1 MNEQAIID
9 SFELFQKEGYNGT
22 LDDFKTLMSTN
33 DEALN
38 DVFGLFA
45 NEGYADTKEDY
56 TTLIGVKKK
65 DESIVPSEEVVT
77 ELPTTQEVEVSTESD
92 ASFTEPQRI
101 FNEYVDEIDANF
113 TGQEEEFA
121 VPEMRYKLEDY
132 GFKFDET
139 GMFGDK
145 MKVTAPNGKKIT
157 IDLDETVEGGFFTK
171 SDKETAETLKDFLK
185 KNQDVEQQFNKEEE
199 EYIKEKA
206 RIKDEKDV
214 EEGVAELNL
223 RAEEYN
229 DDVKTYV
236 AKSAELK
243 EMEEVYGNLTSEQ
256 MLGEYNEGYTKY
268 LDLKENLEGEAKRL
282 SRENDGLELQGMR
295 LDRNVGK
302 WSEMKREQG
311 TWYGTLGKSFYEGV
325 GGVLAGQ
332 RNLATDIK
340 SWFIS
345 FGKER
350 GMEGAYSNVF
360 VNEAKKRSVEIPEG
374 LDINNE
380 KQFDSF
386 LETVDEDIVSSI
398 DRKILDAIRKK
409 EKYGTVDFVATPEE
423 NEIEIVYKGLPEGA
437 KFSGQVARLPLESG
451 TLKATREG
459 LSKMIGGEL
468 SSHQYDELAQSQ
480 FWMGSL
486 KGVTESLPALV
497 GGKVNRVANLMAQV
511 TDHIYEEMA
520 NDPDFVD
527 VPEWEKAAV
536 AAPIGI
542 VVAALEDFGF
552 RNVMKQKGV
561 VSGILMKAMGKV
573 PKGASVK
580 TLTKVIREEVKSSGG
595 RFALSAG
602 IAASAEA
609 ETGLLQEI
617 TDIGGKAIYNAIK
630 EKDMFRT
637 PDSVG
642 EYVAQ
647 VLKAAAQEA
656 VGGFVLGVPNSIKAA
671 YSKADFTQVSDLEF
685 ETFTQLTSDNKSYQE
700 YKTALATKLKQQ
712 LNAKEITQQE
722 ADDTMD
728 AFERVVG
735 VQQGI
740 PTDMSVENQKK
751 ALGLSLRLQ
760 ELKSRAEGTNDAFN
774 KNTNKEIAEIQEQID
789 NLVGAEVAT
798 QEELGI
804 EEMVDETIAPE
815 VTEEAEA
822 TEEVEAE
829 VTEEV
834 TPELQT
840 IEEEISEMDGT
851 VEDNLNEVS
860 SVKSET
866 KEAIDGVK
874 KKIADVRKDGSLS
887 REEKSE
893 AIEDLK
899 AEIQDLKDDASSQT
913 ETLKEERAEVKR
925 EQNKLKR
932 KAKKLREAQPVVAE
946 VTEEVSSKTQEEVTT
961 EEKQDIDSFFGE
973 DVAESTEKV
982 TPKISINRK
991 ISDTEKSTKG
1001 FTRTQRVVINTAK
1014 SVAKAIA
1021 RVLPET
1027 NIIIHETEQEYAKY
1041 ANPNSRAE
1049 FNPTENTIHINL
1061 SKAKRTTAAHEAFHA
1076 LLLNAVKN
1084 NDAKA
1089 KELSDK
1095 FMVAI
1100 RKVASGKLLAE
1111 LDAHAAKYKDTS
1123 LQTEEQVAELI
1134 GILSANYGQMSKPSK
1149 NKVISFLRALGKTL
1163 GIPRMEELTKS
1174 EEDVIDLLNT
1184 LSSRLAAG
1192 IELQAEDVSLL
1203 ESEEQGDSGEVGTI
1217 SIPKRND
1224 IIETIDSPKVKN
1236 DPRSWIKKLVSDFD
1250 VFTFEGKK
1258 FITNMYD
1265 YTNAGVTDLG
1275 NGYSINLLGGR
1286 NYVAYIMEKT
1296 GKKLGDI
1303 SNLAAFN
1310 TKAQAESFIRNSIE
1324 GSADIF
1330 APHSGT
1336 LDGSWQFQQHIFEE
1350 LVNLVLDE
1358 KILTNKE
1365 LIDSF
1370 NEALSSNKGKEALAT
1385 FNKKND
1391 SRFKTL
1397 NSFKS
1402 NPKELV
1408 KLLDIEN
1415 NFSPDLRKALN
1426 QKIASNKKF
1435 QKAIGVKNLKEFH
1448 QRIMDPLNDGVVGGE
1463 IMTFI
1468 EFDPSTFS
1476 VEKTN
1481 PNDVDHHPSFGWTVK
1496 AKIKKILQPNI
1507 FYKSY
1512 DLTKEYTKYNKE
1524 GAEVSRKTD
1533 VGKEKF
1539 VQSNVA
1545 SSAGAIPKTATLS
1558 TDELSKVRQQLIA
1571 QKLPD
1576 TPTQT
1581 RDKNG
1586 LITSGKVHLY
1596 HSTNGVENLN
1606 DILENGINFEKQK
1619 AVDGLFFSKLG
1630 SPYRQDDSFI
1640 VIETDIENIPFN
1652 QRQDGQEVA
1661 LGQLSD
1667 YKIVHSS
1674 RISPR
1679 ELKALSSLEMILNRE
1694 TNGGIDG
1701 YNKAL
1706 ENYKRKNKNSEL
1718 VKYLEGVST
1727 EDVIPAGIKFDK
1739 LTTEEKS
1746 KARKQLIGENALMQ
1760 QGVRVNYTL
1769 AKEMTRQGKSPLV
1782 IKRATGWELGGDK
1795 MWKYETEDTKLVDSF
1810 WKKTPFTFDKTL
1822 DNAIKG
1828 ASYSLKDIVKTDIVK
1843 QYPKIGEAKLYVTNT
1858 FKVGFNE
1865 LMTKGSLGFYD
1876 ADNNQIVINSD
1887 IFKGDKTKAIQ
1898 KFESV
1903 LNHELQHA
1911 IQFIE
1916 GFTVGSN
1923 RDISMQQA
1931 LNLIDALT
1939 IEYKQQDGTE
1949 EMFND
1954 ISELTSLVKA
1964 LEKLDNKDSQAYL
1977 RIGGEVEARNVQK
1990 RMEMT
1995 DKQKRESLLESTEDV
2010 RPEDI
2015 IYVFDDYQR
2024 TRFTPKK
2031 AKTRQ
2036 QLDTYPM
2043 ETEGQWYGEGDFKAR
2058 GGVLTM
2064 MSPQDFLSKAKKLEM
2079 DEETRENVDDLK
2091 KHIQDGKK
2099 LDPLTLY
2106 SLDATDV
2113 RNSDGRHRAIASQ
2126 ELGIQEV
2133 PVVDYTQVKTRNQL
2147 ETVEYINEARDNN
2160 FTDATIKDF
2169 LVRRK
2174 GMSATEVDELLA
2186 IKVDKL
2192 TTLPKSFGN
2201 VKGGAKV
2208 GLRLFERVK
2217 QFQKKETARNKKRKN
2232 PISQAQIMDKTI
2244 EFLEAQPEYKKESEA
2259 YVEKGVTKYRRGLSV
2274 QQAQMQSDLQKSTG
2288 QRPTQ
2293 NMGQKLRAARLLVR
2307 QSLRA
2312 KKNLQSLKRELRN
2325 FMRKA
2330 LPKDLYTKSETMKLI
2345 NKITIAD
2352 ENNIENLMDEIIEFA
2367 ASKNVAAL
2375 KNQINSF
2382 LNGKYTDLQGNRV
2395 KGYKIDVATKEA
2407 IDRIKK
2413 FILPETATS
2422 EEILTANEKLLTQ
2435 YNKLD
2440 ADPEQTSEIVEQMT
2454 ELMIAMNINNSYL
2467 MEDTN
2472 IDKVAALDAVSQFIS
2487 DLVTEGK
2494 TRLKEEMAAQ
2504 SEEYKR
2510 QFAELYEDVTG
2521 DKVDLKDSSWIEK
2534 LKSKQRV
2541 RGLETKRNNV
2551 EGRVKNLQR
2560 KMANAVTSILIN
2572 TAESL
2577 DGLMDMISKMPG
2589 EMFGGKSQ
2597 ELVTERIDA
2606 SSRVFKARRM
2616 LIETMLRET
2625 MQKYYGKNWK
2635 KKARE
2640 FRKTKVTGI
2649 YINKN
2654 EVQEAQDEYNKNRT
2668 TENKQKLEKA
2678 IRENEL
2684 ILSQNQMYYYY
2695 NQYKD
2700 SANHPA
2706 FQNMYGVNYA
2716 RVMEDMT
2723 NALEPEVKE
2732 FADWQVEVLFPALY
2746 NHYNATYRNIY
2757 RTNMPQHEN
2766 YAGKIYREGVITE
2779 PMDLISGVGAPF
2791 NNTVGAASTKV
2802 REETNAKIAETD
2814 GSDALFTY
2822 LYDMEY
2828 FAAYAE
2834 AVRDINKLFTNEYIK
2849 KAIEDVHGKYTMSL
2863 ITTAIQ
2869 KLANKGTRTGLTAKW
2884 INGMNNVF
2892 ITSRLGLNP
2901 VVMIKQLT
2909 SFVTYANDI
2918 GFANWAKYAFTN
2930 MSELKK
2936 LYKEVRDNS
2945 VYMQDRKFDGIM
2957 RAIESYADSTELK
2970 SFLPSQTKDFMNNFL
2985 LFTTKF
2991 GDRAAIY
2998 LGGLP
3003 NYSYYKAEFKKKNPN
3018 ASEQEAIDY
3027 AVIKFERDTKR
3038 TQQSGDLQDKD
3049 LFQTSDP
3056 ITRGLNMFLTTPKQ
3070 YLRKEIQSSR
3080 SLWRK
3085 LKAWDKSAGKG
3096 TVTENIRTMFTYH
3109 VMMPVFFQWVAM
3121 GLPGA
3126 LRDWRDDDEEDLL
3139 RAAIVGNLN
3148 AFFILGEMVNMA
3160 GDFFTGKP
3168 WAGNVKS
3175 AGVLNQASILTQS
3188 AVRASK
3194 IKDPEKAAVA
3204 WRKFQLELVSLTG
3217 LPASNVGKMSANIQ
3231 KLVEGGLDP
3240 GEAILRILNF
3250 SEYQIEGKKK
3260 KKPSKKQIKLTKK
3273 EMKKYFPEL
3282 YDEMEELRD
3291 LEYEEE
3297 MKELKAQQRE
3307 ERERM
3312 LEEMYND
3319 Y

>member
-1 MNEQAIID
+1 MNEEILKNIWNALSSD
-9 SFELFQKEGYNGT
+9 KKTKSDFETWKSNFSGNTEIQDNVHVYLTQKGYTKNDLET
-22 LDDFKTLMSTN
+22 WKTN
-33 DEALN
+33 
-38 DVFGLFA
+38 
-45 NEGYADTKEDY
+45 
-56 TTLIGVKKK
+56 IGIKKK
-65 DESIVPSEEVVT
+65 DESIFPSEEVVT

-101 FNEYVDEIDANF
+101 FNEYVDEIDADF

-145 MKVTAPNGKKIT
+145 MKVTAPNKKTIV

-171 SDKETAETLKDFLK
+171 SDKETAETLKEFLK
-185 KNQDVEQQFNKEEE
+185 KNQDVEQQFSRREEK
-199 EYIKEKA
+199 YIKEKA

-214 EEGVAELNL
+214 EEQVSSLNL
-223 RAEEYN
+223 RAEQYN

-243 EMEEVYGNLTSEQ
+243 EMKEAYGYLTSEQ
-256 MLGEYNEGYTKY
+256 MRGEYKEEYRKY
-268 LDLKENLEGEAKRL
+268 LDLEQNLKEEAKRL

-311 TWYGTLGKSFYEGV
+311 TWYGTLGKSFYQGV

-360 VNEAKKRSVEIPEG
+360 VNEAKKRGVEIPEG

-380 KQFDSF
+380 EEFRSF

-409 EKYGTVDFVATPEE
+409 EKYGTVDFVATPEK

-459 LSKMIGGEL
+459 LVKMIGGEL

-497 GGKVNRVANLMAQV
+497 GGKVNRVLNLTAQV
-511 TDHIYEEMA
+511 TDHLYKEMA
-520 NDPDFVD
+520 NDPDFIE
-527 VPEWEKAAV
+527 VPEWEKATV
-536 AAPIGI
+536 AIPIGI
-542 VVAALEDFGF
+542 AVAALEDFGF

-561 VSGILMKAMGKV
+561 VAGILMKAMGKV

-602 IAASAEA
+602 IATAAEA

-617 TDIGGKAIYNAIK
+617 TDIGGKALYNLAK
-630 EKDMFRT
+630 KKDMFRT

-642 EYVAQ
+642 EYVTQ
-647 VLKAAAQEA
+647 VLRAAAQEA

-774 KNTNKEIAEIQEQID
+774 KNNNKEIAKIQEQID

-815 VTEEAEA
+815 VTEEVEA
-822 TEEVEAE
+822 TEGVEAE

-840 IEEEISEMDGT
+840 IEEQISEMDGT

-893 AIEDLK
+893 AIEELK

-946 VTEEVSSKTQEEVTT
+946 VVEEVSSKTQEEVTP
-961 EEKQDIDSFFGE
+961 EEKQDIDAFFGE

-1021 RVLPET
+1021 RVLPDT

-1084 NDAKA
+1084 NDAAA
-1089 KELSDK
+1089 KRLADK

-1111 LDAHAAKYKDTS
+1111 LDAHAAKYKDTD

-1149 NKVISFLRALGKTL
+1149 NKVIAFLRALGKKL
-1163 GIPRMEELTKS
+1163 GIPRIEELTKS

-1192 IELQAEDVSLL
+1192 IELQSEDVSLL
-1203 ESEEQGDSGEVGTI
+1203 EELDNGTNPIGTPTEIVLPKTRESRLEFKDSYENSLVT
-1217 SIPKRND
+1217 PEKQFD
-1224 IIETIDSPKVKN
+1224 ITSLIKDIVAKKQKVWFWVADQLGINETIDGGPSFAHQVEGDIWASSVSVKTIEKNSKEADYLFIISGSPEVSKLFNKKVY
-1236 DPRSWIKKLVSDFD
+1236 D
-1250 VFTFEGKK
+1250 VMT
-1258 FITNMYD
+1258 
-1265 YTNAGVTDLG
+1265 
-1275 NGYSINLLGGR
+1275 S
-1286 NYVAYIMEKT
+1286 
-1296 GKKLGDI
+1296 KLGDF
-1303 SNLAAFN
+1303 NTFKKKALAA
-1310 TKAQAESFIRNSIE
+1310 KPVKVIRDTLNEYNS
-1324 GSADIF
+1324 
-1330 APHSGT
+1330 
-1336 LDGSWQFQQHIFEE
+1336 WEE
-1350 LVNLVLDE
+1350 LRETTDR
-1358 KILTNKE
+1358 KPF
-1365 LIDSF
+1365 LI
-1370 NEALSSNKGKEALAT
+1370 
-1385 FNKKND
+1385 
-1391 SRFKTL
+1391 
-1397 NSFKS
+1397 
-1402 NPKELV
+1402 
-1408 KLLDIEN
+1408 
-1415 NFSPDLRKALN
+1415 ALN
-1426 QKIASNKKF
+1426 KS
-1435 QKAIGVKNLKEFH
+1435 KN
-1448 QRIMDPLNDGVVGGE
+1448 
-1463 IMTFI
+1463 T
-1468 EFDPSTFS
+1468 
-1476 VEKTN
+1476 
-1481 PNDVDHHPSFGWTVK
+1481 PNAAF
-1496 AKIKKILQPNI
+1496 
-1507 FYKSY
+1507 
-1512 DLTKEYTKYNKE
+1512 TKYVN
-1524 GAEVSRKTD
+1524 S
-1533 VGKEKF
+1533 
-1539 VQSNVA
+1539 
-1545 SSAGAIPKTATLS
+1545 
-1558 TDELSKVRQQLIA
+1558 
-1571 QKLPD
+1571 
-1576 TPTQT
+1576 
-1581 RDKNG
+1581 
-1586 LITSGKVHLY
+1586 
-1596 HSTNGVENLN
+1596 
-1606 DILENGINFEKQK
+1606 
-1619 AVDGLFFSKLG
+1619 
-1630 SPYRQDDSFI
+1630 
-1640 VIETDIENIPFN
+1640 
-1652 QRQDGQEVA
+1652 
-1661 LGQLSD
+1661 
-1667 YKIVHSS
+1667 
-1674 RISPR
+1674 
-1679 ELKALSSLEMILNRE
+1679 
-1694 TNGGIDG
+1694 IDG
-1701 YNKAL
+1701 YTDIDAL
-1706 ENYKRKNKNSEL
+1706 RDGFYRENDFKQNDIMLVLKPTGAREGSNHSTYSNTVEGEVVGVPDRKIDALQLMPKEMREKYEGKRSMASQAIAPYGSGKK
-1718 VKYLEGVST
+1718 
-1727 EDVIPAGIKFDK
+1727 VISPEAGAEFDK

-1746 KARKQLIGENALMQ
+1746 KARQQLIGENALMQ

-1782 IKRATGWELGGDK
+1782 IKRATGWELGRDN

-1828 ASYSLKDIVKTDIVK
+1828 STYTLKDIVKTDIVK

-1858 FKVGFNE
+1858 FKDGFNE
-1865 LMTKGSLGFYD
+1865 LMTKNTLGFYD
-1876 ADNNQIVINSD
+1876 FENNQVIINSD

-1911 IQFIE
+1911 IQIIE
-1916 GFTVGSN
+1916 GFSVGSN
-1923 RDISMQQA
+1923 KDISMQQA

-1939 IEYKQQDGTE
+1939 VEFKQNGKE
-1949 EMFND
+1949 EILND
-1954 ISELTSLVKA
+1954 ISELRVLVKA
-1964 LEKLDNKDSQAYL
+1964 LEDLDNGDTQAYL

-1990 RMEMT
+1990 RMKMT

-2010 RPEDI
+2010 KPEDI
-2015 IYVFDDYQR
+2015 IYVFEDYER

-2031 AKTRQ
+2031 A
-2036 QLDTYPM
+2036 
-2043 ETEGQWYGEGDFKAR
+2043 
-2058 GGVLTM
+2058 
-2064 MSPQDFLSKAKKLEM
+2064 
-2079 DEETRENVDDLK
+2079 
-2091 KHIQDGKK
+2091 
-2099 LDPLTLY
+2099 
-2106 SLDATDV
+2106 
-2113 RNSDGRHRAIASQ
+2113 
-2126 ELGIQEV
+2126 
-2133 PVVDYTQVKTRNQL
+2133 KTRNQL

-2160 FTDATIKDF
+2160 FTDAAIKDF
-2169 LVRRK
+2169 LVRKK

-2217 QFQKKETARNKKRKN
+2217 QFQKKETARNKRRKN

-2244 EFLEAQPEYKKESEA
+2244 EFLEAQPEYKKEAEA
-2259 YVEKGVTKYRRGLSV
+2259 YVEKGVTKYRKGLSV
-2274 QQAQMQSDLQKSTG
+2274 KQAQMQSDLQKSTG

-2307 QSLRA
+2307 QSLSA
-2312 KKNLQSLKRELRN
+2312 KKKLQALKRELRN
-2325 FMRKA
+2325 FMRKT
-2330 LPKDLYTKSETMKLI
+2330 LPKDVYTKSEAMKFI
-2345 NKITIAD
+2345 NDIAIAD
-2352 ENNIENLMDEIIEFA
+2352 EDNIQELMDSIVKFA

-2375 KNQINSF
+2375 KKQINSF

-2413 FILPETATS
+2413 FILQETATS
-2422 EEILTANEKLLTQ
+2422 EEILEANEKLLTQ

-2467 MEDTN
+2467 MDDTN

-2494 TRLKEEMAAQ
+2494 TRLKAEMAAQ

-2510 QFAELYEDVTG
+2510 QFAELYEDITG
-2521 DKVDLKDSSWIEK
+2521 DKVDFKDSSWIEK
-2534 LKSKQRV
+2534 LKSKQRIE
-2541 RGLETKRNNV
+2541 GLNADRDKVQNNIS
-2551 EGRVKNLQR
+2551 QFR
-2560 KMANAVTSILIN
+2560 KKVANSITSIFIN

-2616 LIETMLRET
+2616 LVETMLREA
-2625 MQKYYGKNWK
+2625 MEKYYGPKWK

-2640 FRKTKVTGI
+2640 FRKPKVTGV
-2649 YINKN
+2649 YINQN
-2654 EVQEAQDEYNKNRT
+2654 EVQEAEDRYNKDKT
-2668 TENKQKLEKA
+2668 LENKQKLEKA
-2678 IRENEL
+2678 VRDNEL
-2684 ILSQNQMYYYY
+2684 VLSQNQMYYYY

-2700 SANHPA
+2700 PANHGA

-2716 RVMEDMT
+2716 RVMKDMT
-2723 NALEPEVKE
+2723 NAIDKEVKE
-2732 FADWQVEVLFPALY
+2732 FADWQVQVLFPSLY
-2746 NHYNATYRNIY
+2746 NHYNATYRKIY

-2766 YAGKIYREGVITE
+2766 YAGRIFREGVIPE
-2779 PMDLISGVGAPF
+2779 PMDLISGVGVPF
-2791 NNTVGAASTKV
+2791 NNNVGTASTKV
-2802 REETNAKIAETD
+2802 REETNAKIQKTD

-2834 AVRDINKLFTNEYIK
+2834 SVRDINKLFTNPYIS
-2849 KAIEDVHGKYTMSL
+2849 KAIENIHGKFALTL
-2863 ITTAIQ
+2863 IKNSIQ
-2869 KLANKGTRTGLTAKW
+2869 KIANKGTRSGVFAKW

-2901 VVMIKQLT
+2901 LVTIKQLT
-2909 SFVTYANDI
+2909 SFVAYANDI
-2918 GFANWAKYAFTN
+2918 GIANWIKYSAKNIT
-2930 MSELKK
+2930 ELKK
-2936 LYKEVRDNS
+2936 IYKEVRDNS
-2945 VYMQDRKFDGIM
+2945 VYMQDRKFNSIM
-2957 RAIESYADSTELK
+2957 QVIETYSDTTELK
-2970 SFLPSQTKDFMNNFL
+2970 SFVPSQTKEFINNFL

-3018 ASEQEAIDY
+3018 ATEQEAIDH
-3027 AVIKFERDTKR
+3027 AIIKFERDTKR

-3049 LFQTSDP
+3049 IYQTANP
-3056 ITRGLNMFLTTPKQ
+3056 VMRALNMFLTSPKQ
-3070 YLRKEIQSSR
+3070 YLRKEIQASR

-3085 LKAWDKSAGKG
+3085 LKAWDKSQGKG
-3096 TVTENIRTMFTYH
+3096 TITENIRTLVTFH
-3109 VMMPVFFQWVAM
+3109 VVLPVFFQWLTI
-3121 GLPGA
+3121 GLPGVG
-3126 LRDWRDDDEEDLL
+3126 RDFDDDEDKDDLL
-3139 RAAIVGNLN
+3139 RAAIIGNIN
-3148 AFFILGEMVNMA
+3148 AIFLIGDIGNYLG
-3160 GDFFTGKP
+3160 DLFTGKEY
-3168 WAGNVKS
+3168 AGQMKS
-3175 AGVLNQASILTQS
+3175 VGIINQASRLTIL
-3188 AVRASK
+3188 AKRASK
-3194 IKDPEKAAVA
+3194 IKDPEKAAEA
-3204 WRKFQLELVSLTG
+3204 WQKFQLEVVSLSG
-3217 LPASNVGKMSANIQ
+3217 LPASNVAKIVKNVQ
-3231 KLVEGGLDP
+3231 KLIEGGMDP
-3240 GEAILRILNF
+3240 GEAMLRLLNF
-3250 SEYQIEGKKK
+3250 SEYQIEGPTKKKKK
-3260 KKPSKKQIKLTKK
+3260 KKPSRKQMKLTKK

-3282 YDEMEELRD
+3282 YDEMEQLRD

-3297 MKELKAQQRE
+3297 MKELKAQKRE

-3312 LEEMYND
+3312 LEEMYNN

>member
-1 MNEQAIID
+1 MDKFTELYNYLKEQGLTDLSAEEFKVEYASGTDKNSELYSYLKDESLTDLD
-9 SFELFQKEGYNGT
+9 SEEFNVEYFSDL
-22 LDDFKTLMSTN
+22 
-33 DEALN
+33 
-38 DVFGLFA
+38 
-45 NEGYADTKEDY
+45 
-56 TTLIGVKKK
+56 VKKK
-65 DESIVPSEEVVT
+65 DQSIVPSEEVVT

-92 ASFTEPQRI
+92 ASFTEPQKI
-101 FNEYVDEIDANF
+101 FNQYVDEIDADF

-121 VPEMRYKLEDY
+121 VPEMKYKLGDY
-132 GFKFDET
+132 GFKFEET

-157 IDLDETVEGGFFTK
+157 IDLDETLEGGFFTK

-185 KNQDVEQQFNKEEE
+185 KNQDLEQQFNREEE
-199 EYIKEKA
+199 DYIKEKA

-243 EMEEVYGNLTSEQ
+243 EMKEVYGNLTSEQ

-268 LDLKENLEGEAKRL
+268 LDLKENLEAEAKRL

-311 TWYGTLGKSFYEGV
+311 TWSGTFAKSFIQEGI
-325 GGVLAGQ
+325 GGILSSQ
-332 RNLATDIK
+332 RNLATNIK
-340 SWFIS
+340 SYFIS
-345 FGKER
+345 LGKER

-360 VNEAKKRSVEIPEG
+360 VNEAKKRGVEIPES
-374 LDINNE
+374 LEINNE
-380 KQFDSF
+380 EQFSSF

-409 EKYGTVDFVATPEE
+409 ELYGTVDFVATPEE

-437 KFSGQVARLPLESG
+437 KFSGEVARLPLESG
-451 TLKATREG
+451 KLKATREG

-468 SSHQYDELAQSQ
+468 SSHQYDELAESE
-480 FWMGSL
+480 FWIGSL
-486 KGVTESLPALV
+486 KGVTASLPALV
-497 GGKVNRVANLMAQV
+497 GGKLNRVLNLTAQV
-511 TDHIYEEMA
+511 TDHLYKEMA
-520 NDPDFVD
+520 NDPDFIE
-527 VPEWEKAAV
+527 VPEWEKATV
-536 AAPIGI
+536 AIPIGI
-542 VVAALEDFGF
+542 AVGALEDFGF

-561 VSGILMKAMGKV
+561 VAGILMKAMGKV

-602 IAASAEA
+602 IATAAEA

-617 TDIGGKAIYNAIK
+617 TDIGGKALYNLAK

-642 EYVAQ
+642 EYVTQ
-647 VLKAAAQEA
+647 VLRAAAQEA
-656 VGGFVLGVPNSIKAA
+656 VGGFVLGVPNSIATA

-774 KNTNKEIAEIQEQID
+774 KNTNKEIAKIQEQID

-815 VTEEAEA
+815 VTEESEV

-829 VTEEV
+829 ATEEV

-840 IEEEISEMDGT
+840 IEEQISEMDGT

-860 SVKSET
+860 SVKAET

-893 AIEDLK
+893 AIEELK

-946 VTEEVSSKTQEEVTT
+946 VTEEVSSKTQDEVTS
-961 EEKQDIDSFFGE
+961 EEKQDIDAFFGE
-973 DVAESTEKV
+973 DVAESTEQV

-1049 FNPTENTIHINL
+1049 FNPSENTIHINL

-1084 NDAKA
+1084 NDAAA
-1089 KELSDK
+1089 KRLADK

-1149 NKVISFLRALGKTL
+1149 NKVIAFLRALGKSL

-1174 EEDVIDLLNT
+1174 EEDVVDLLNT

-1203 ESEEQGDSGEVGTI
+1203 EELDNGTNPIGTPTEIVLPKTRESRLEFKDSYENSLVT
-1217 SIPKRND
+1217 PEKQFD
-1224 IIETIDSPKVKN
+1224 ITSLIKDIVAKKQKVWFWVADQLGINETIDGGPSFAHQVEGDIWASSVSTKTIEKNSKEADYLFIISGSPEVSKLFNKKVY
-1236 DPRSWIKKLVSDFD
+1236 D
-1250 VFTFEGKK
+1250 VMT
-1258 FITNMYD
+1258 
-1265 YTNAGVTDLG
+1265 
-1275 NGYSINLLGGR
+1275 S
-1286 NYVAYIMEKT
+1286 
-1296 GKKLGDI
+1296 KLGD
-1303 SNLAAFN
+1303 FN
-1310 TKAQAESFIRNSIE
+1310 TFKKKALEAKPIKVIKDTLNEYNS
-1324 GSADIF
+1324 
-1330 APHSGT
+1330 
-1336 LDGSWQFQQHIFEE
+1336 WEE
-1350 LVNLVLDE
+1350 LKDTTDR
-1358 KILTNKE
+1358 KPF
-1365 LIDSF
+1365 LI
-1370 NEALSSNKGKEALAT
+1370 
-1385 FNKKND
+1385 
-1391 SRFKTL
+1391 
-1397 NSFKS
+1397 
-1402 NPKELV
+1402 
-1408 KLLDIEN
+1408 
-1415 NFSPDLRKALN
+1415 ALN
-1426 QKIASNKKF
+1426 KS
-1435 QKAIGVKNLKEFH
+1435 KN
-1448 QRIMDPLNDGVVGGE
+1448 
-1463 IMTFI
+1463 T
-1468 EFDPSTFS
+1468 
-1476 VEKTN
+1476 
-1481 PNDVDHHPSFGWTVK
+1481 PNTAFT
-1496 AKIKKILQPNI
+1496 
-1507 FYKSY
+1507 
-1512 DLTKEYTKYNKE
+1512 
-1524 GAEVSRKTD
+1524 
-1533 VGKEKF
+1533 KF
-1539 VQSNVA
+1539 VNS
-1545 SSAGAIPKTATLS
+1545 
-1558 TDELSKVRQQLIA
+1558 
-1571 QKLPD
+1571 
-1576 TPTQT
+1576 
-1581 RDKNG
+1581 
-1586 LITSGKVHLY
+1586 
-1596 HSTNGVENLN
+1596 
-1606 DILENGINFEKQK
+1606 
-1619 AVDGLFFSKLG
+1619 
-1630 SPYRQDDSFI
+1630 
-1640 VIETDIENIPFN
+1640 
-1652 QRQDGQEVA
+1652 
-1661 LGQLSD
+1661 
-1667 YKIVHSS
+1667 
-1674 RISPR
+1674 
-1679 ELKALSSLEMILNRE
+1679 
-1694 TNGGIDG
+1694 IDG
-1701 YNKAL
+1701 YTDIDAL
-1706 ENYKRKNKNSEL
+1706 RDGFYRENDFKQNDIMLVLKPTGARQGSNHSTYNNTVEGEVIGVPDRKIDALQLMPKEMREKYEGKRAMASQAIAPYGSGKK
-1718 VKYLEGVST
+1718 
-1727 EDVIPAGIKFDK
+1727 VISPEAGAEFDK

-1746 KARKQLIGENALMQ
+1746 KARQQLIGENALMQ

-1782 IKRATGWELGGDK
+1782 IKRATGWELGKDN

-1858 FKVGFNE
+1858 FKDGFNE

-1876 ADNNQIVINSD
+1876 AENNQIVINSD

-1923 RDISMQQA
+1923 KDISMQQA

-1939 IEYKQQDGTE
+1939 IEYKQNGKE
-1949 EMFND
+1949 EIFND
-1954 ISELTSLVKA
+1954 ISELRSLVKA
-1964 LEKLDNKDSQAYL
+1964 LEELDNGDTQAYL
-1977 RIGGEVEARNVQK
+1977 RIGGEVESRNVQK

-2064 MSPQDFLSKAKKLEM
+2064 MSPQDFLSKAKNLEI

-2160 FTDATIKDF
+2160 FTDAAIKDF

-2186 IKVDKL
+2186 MKVDKL

-2244 EFLEAQPEYKKESEA
+2244 EFLEAQPEYKKEAEA
-2259 YVEKGVTKYRRGLSV
+2259 YVEKGVTKYKKGLSV
-2274 QQAQMQSDLQKSTG
+2274 QQAKMQSELQKSTG

-2312 KKNLQSLKRELRN
+2312 KKNLQALKRELRN

-2382 LNGKYTDLQGNRV
+2382 LKGKYTDLQGNRV

-2422 EEILTANEKLLTQ
+2422 EEILSANEKLLTQ

-2494 TRLKEEMAAQ
+2494 TRLKAEMAAQ

-2541 RGLETKRNNV
+2541 RGLETKRNKV
-2551 EGRVKNLQR
+2551 EGRLKNLQR
-2560 KMANAVTSILIN
+2560 KMANAITSNLIN
-2572 TAESL
+2572 TAEAL

-2635 KKARE
+2635 KKSRE

-2746 NHYNATYRNIY
+2746 NHYNATYRKIY

-2970 SFLPSQTKDFMNNFL
+2970 SFLPNETKDFMNNFL

-3018 ASEQEAIDY
+3018 ATEQEAIDH

-3056 ITRGLNMFLTTPKQ
+3056 ISRALNMFLTTPKQ
-3070 YLRKEIQSSR
+3070 YLRKEIQASR

-3096 TVTENIRTMFTYH
+3096 TVTQNIRTMFTYH
-3109 VMMPVFFQWVAM
+3109 IMMPVFFQWIAM

-3126 LRDWRDDDEEDLL
+3126 LRDWRDDEEEDLL
-3139 RAAIVGNLN
+3139 RAAIIGNLN

-3160 GDFFTGKP
+3160 GDFFTAKP
-3168 WAGNVKS
+3168 WAGGIKT
-3175 AGVLNQASILTQS
+3175 AGILNQSRLITES

-3194 IKDPEKAAVA
+3194 IKDPEKAAAA
-3204 WRKFQLELVSLTG
+3204 WRKFQLELVSMTG
-3217 LPASNVGKMSANIQ
+3217 LPASNVNKMSGNIQ

-3250 SEYQIEGKKK
+3250 SEYQIKGMKK
-3260 KKPSKKQIKLTKK
+3260 KKPSKKEMKLTKK

-3282 YDEMEELRD
+3282 YDEMEDLRD

>member
-1 MNEQAIID
+1 MDRLKALYESYINGGILSSETTFEQFSAATPEQKDILYEQGLDNNVISTQTD
-9 SFELFQKEGYNGT
+9 INLFKSAWD
-22 LDDFKTLMSTN
+22 L
-33 DEALN
+33 
-38 DVFGLFA
+38 
-45 NEGYADTKEDY
+45 
-56 TTLIGVKKK
+56 KKK
-65 DESIVPSEEVVT
+65 DESIFPSEEVDT

-101 FNEYVDEIDANF
+101 FNEYVDEIDADF

-121 VPEMRYKLEDY
+121 VPEMRYKLGDY
-132 GFKFDET
+132 GFKFEET

-145 MKVTAPNGKKIT
+145 MKVTAPNKKTIV
-157 IDLDETVEGGFFTK
+157 IDLDETVEGGLFTK

-185 KNQDVEQQFNKEEE
+185 KNQDVEQRFNIQEE

-214 EEGVAELNL
+214 EEQVSSLNL

-229 DDVKTYV
+229 NDVKDYV

-256 MLGEYNEGYTKY
+256 MLGEYNEGYKKY
-268 LDLKENLEGEAKRL
+268 LDLEQNLKEEAKRL

-311 TWYGTLGKSFYEGV
+311 TWYGTFGKSFYEGIGRRAASAANV
-325 GGVLAGQ
+325 AIEGIIGLAPIESRMGP
-332 RNLATDIK
+332 TYK
-340 SWFIS
+340 
-345 FGKER
+345 
-350 GMEGAYSNVF
+350 NVF
-360 VNEAKKRSVEIPEG
+360 VTEAKKRNIEIPEG
-374 LDINNE
+374 FDVNDAEQFKSFYEGIDEE
-380 KQFDSF
+380 KRK
-386 LETVDEDIVSSI
+386 SI
-398 DRKILDAIRKK
+398 DRKIADAEKKQRKY
-409 EKYGTVDFVATPEE
+409 ETVDFVRVPDSDD
-423 NEIEIVYKGLPEGA
+423 IDIVYKGVPEGG
-437 KFSGQVARLPLESG
+437 KFSGTVASLPLESG
-451 TLKATREG
+451 MLAATRNG
-459 LSKMIGGEL
+459 LSTLIGSEL
-468 SSHQYDELAQSQ
+468 SSHQYDELAQSE

-486 KGVTESLPALV
+486 KGVTESLPALM
-497 GGKVNRVANLMAQV
+497 GNKVQRVAQLMAQV

-542 VVAALEDFGF
+542 VVAALEDLGF
-552 RNVMKQKGV
+552 RNVMRQKGV
-561 VSGILMKAMGKV
+561 VAGILMKAMGKV

-580 TLTKVIREEVKSSGG
+580 TLTNVIREEVKSSAG

-602 IAASAEA
+602 VAAAAEA

-642 EYVAQ
+642 EYVTQ
-647 VLKAAAQEA
+647 VLRAAAQEA

-760 ELKSRAEGTNDAFN
+760 ELKSRAEGTNEAFN

-815 VTEEAEA
+815 VTEE
-822 TEEVEAE
+822 VEAE

-840 IEEEISEMDGT
+840 IEEQISDMDGEL
-851 VEDNLNEVS
+851 EDNLNEVS
-860 SVKSET
+860 SVKAET

-874 KKIADVRKDGSLS
+874 KKIAEVRKDGSLS

-893 AIEDLK
+893 AIEELK
-899 AEIQDLKDDASSQT
+899 AEIQDLKDDSSSQT

-946 VTEEVSSKTQEEVTT
+946 VTEEVSLKTQEEVTP
-961 EEKQDIDSFFGE
+961 EEKQDIDAFFGE

-982 TPKISINRK
+982 TPNISINRK

-1041 ANPNSRAE
+1041 AAPNSRAE
-1049 FNPTENTIHINL
+1049 YNPSENTIHINL
-1061 SKAKRTTAAHEAFHA
+1061 SRAKRTTAAHEAFHA

-1084 NDAKA
+1084 NDAAA
-1089 KELSDK
+1089 KRLADK

-1111 LDAHAAKYKDTS
+1111 LDAHAAKYKDADI
-1123 LQTEEQVAELI
+1123 QTEEQVAELI

-1149 NKVISFLRALGKTL
+1149 NKVIAFLRALGKKL

-1203 ESEEQGDSGEVGTI
+1203 ESEEQGGSGEVGTI
-1217 SIPKRND
+1217 SIPSRND

-1236 DPRSWIKKLVSDFD
+1236 DPRSWVKKLVSDFD
-1250 VFTFEGKK
+1250 VSTFEGKK

-1324 GSADIF
+1324 GGADIF

-1350 LVNLVLDE
+1350 LVNLVLD
-1358 KILTNKE
+1358 KNILTNKE

-1370 NEALSSNKGKEALAT
+1370 NEGLISDKGKQALDI

-1391 SRFKTL
+1391 SRLRTL

-1415 NFSPDLRKALN
+1415 NFSPNLRKIFN
-1426 QKIASNKKF
+1426 QKIASNEKF

-1448 QRIMDPLNDGVVGGE
+1448 QRIMDPLNNGVVGGE

-1468 EFDPSTFS
+1468 EFDPSTFI

-1512 DLTKEYTKYNKE
+1512 DLTKEYTKYNKK
-1524 GAEVSRKTD
+1524 GQKVSRKAD
-1533 VGKEKF
+1533 VGKKKF
-1539 VQSNVA
+1539 IESNV
-1545 SSAGAIPKTATLS
+1545 SSSSGAIPKVATLS
-1558 TDELSKVRQQLIA
+1558 AE
-1571 QKLPD
+1571 
-1576 TPTQT
+1576 
-1581 RDKNG
+1581 
-1586 LITSGKVHLY
+1586 
-1596 HSTNGVENLN
+1596 E
-1606 DILENGINFEKQK
+1606 
-1619 AVDGLFFSKLG
+1619 
-1630 SPYRQDDSFI
+1630 
-1640 VIETDIENIPFN
+1640 
-1652 QRQDGQEVA
+1652 
-1661 LGQLSD
+1661 
-1667 YKIVHSS
+1667 
-1674 RISPR
+1674 
-1679 ELKALSSLEMILNRE
+1679 
-1694 TNGGIDG
+1694 
-1701 YNKAL
+1701 
-1706 ENYKRKNKNSEL
+1706 
-1718 VKYLEGVST
+1718 
-1727 EDVIPAGIKFDK
+1727 AGAKFDE

-1746 KARKQLIGENALMQ
+1746 KARQQLIGENAIMQ

-1769 AKEMTRQGKSPLV
+1769 AKEMARQGKNPLV
-1782 IKRATGWELGGDK
+1782 IKRATGWELGRDN

-1828 ASYSLKDIVKTDIVK
+1828 STYALKDIVKTDIVK

-1858 FKVGFNE
+1858 FKDGFTE
-1865 LMTKGSLGFYD
+1865 VMTKNTLGFYD
-1876 ADNNQIVINSD
+1876 FENNQVIINSD

-1911 IQFIE
+1911 IQIIE
-1916 GFTVGSN
+1916 GFSVGSN
-1923 RDISMQQA
+1923 KDISIQQA

-1939 IEYKQQDGTE
+1939 VEYKETGKKE
-1949 EMFND
+1949 ILND
-1954 ISELTSLVKA
+1954 ISKMRSLVEA
-1964 LEKLDNKDSQAYL
+1964 LEKLDNGDTQAYL

-2015 IYVFDDYQR
+2015 IYVFEDYQR

-2036 QLDTYPM
+2036 QIDTYPM
-2043 ETEGQWYGEGDFKAR
+2043 EVEGQWYGEGDFKAR

-2091 KHIQDGKK
+2091 NHILDGKK

-2126 ELGIQEV
+2126 ELGIKEV
-2133 PVVDYTQVKTRNQL
+2133 PVVDYTQVKKRNQL

-2160 FTDATIKDF
+2160 FTDAAIKDF

-2201 VKGGAKV
+2201 IKGGAKV

-2217 QFQKKETARNKKRKN
+2217 QFQKKETARNKRRKN

-2244 EFLEAQPEYKKESEA
+2244 EFLEAQPEYKKEAEA
-2259 YVEKGVTKYRRGLSV
+2259 YVEGGVTKYRKGLSV
-2274 QQAQMQSDLQKSTG
+2274 KQAQMQSDLQKSTG

-2312 KKNLQSLKRELRN
+2312 KKNLQALKRELRN

-2352 ENNIENLMDEIIEFA
+2352 ENNIENLMNEIIEFA

-2375 KNQINSF
+2375 KKQINSF

-2422 EEILTANEKLLTQ
+2422 EEILAANEKLLTQ

-2440 ADPEQTSEIVEQMT
+2440 ADPEQTSEIVERMT

-2467 MEDTN
+2467 MADTN

-2487 DLVTEGK
+2487 DLITEGK
-2494 TRLKEEMAAQ
+2494 TRLKAEMAAQ

-2510 QFAELYEDVTG
+2510 QFAELYEDITG

-2541 RGLETKRNNV
+2541 RGLNADRDKVQNNIS
-2551 EGRVKNLQR
+2551 QFR
-2560 KMANAVTSILIN
+2560 KKVANSITSIFIN

-2597 ELVTERIDA
+2597 QLVTERIDA

-2616 LIETMLRET
+2616 LIETMLGEA

-2640 FRKTKVTGI
+2640 FRKPKVTGI
-2649 YINKN
+2649 YINQN
-2654 EVQEAQDEYNKNRT
+2654 EVQEAEDKYNKDKT
-2668 TENKQKLEKA
+2668 LENKQKLEKA
-2678 IRENEL
+2678 VRDNEL
-2684 ILSQNQMYYYY
+2684 VLSQNQMYYYY

-2700 SANHPA
+2700 PANHGA

-2732 FADWQVEVLFPALY
+2732 FADWQVQVLFPSLY
-2746 NHYNATYRNIY
+2746 NHYNTTYRKIY

-2766 YAGKIYREGVITE
+2766 YAGRIFREGVIPE
-2779 PMDLISGVGAPF
+2779 PMDLISGVGVPF

-2802 REETNAKIAETD
+2802 REETNAKIQKTD
-2814 GSDALFTY
+2814 GTDALFTY

-2834 AVRDINKLFTNEYIK
+2834 AVRDVNKLFTNEYIA
-2849 KAIEDVHGKYTMSL
+2849 KAIEDIHGKFALTL
-2863 ITTAIQ
+2863 IKNSIQ
-2869 KLANKGTRTGLTAKW
+2869 KIANKGTRSGIWVKW

-2901 VVMIKQLT
+2901 LVTIKQLT
-2909 SFVTYANDI
+2909 SFIAYANDI
-2918 GFANWAKYAFTN
+2918 GIANWIKYSAKNIT
-2930 MSELKK
+2930 ELKK
-2936 LYKEVRDNS
+2936 IYKEVRENS
-2945 VYMQDRKFDGIM
+2945 VYMQDRKFNSIM
-2957 RAIESYADSTELK
+2957 QVIETYSDTTELK
-2970 SFLPSQTKDFMNNFL
+2970 SFVPSQTKEFINNFL

-3018 ASEQEAIDY
+3018 ATEQEAIDH
-3027 AVIKFERDTKR
+3027 AIIKFERDTKR

-3049 LFQTSDP
+3049 MYQTANP
-3056 ITRGLNMFLTTPKQ
+3056 VMRALNMFLTSPKQ
-3070 YLRKEIQSSR
+3070 YLRKEIQASR

-3085 LKAWDKSAGKG
+3085 LKAWDKSQGKG
-3096 TVTENIRTMFTYH
+3096 TITENIRTLVTFH
-3109 VMMPVFFQWVAM
+3109 VVLPVFFQWLTI
-3121 GLPGA
+3121 GLPG
-3126 LRDWRDDDEEDLL
+3126 LGRDFDDEEDKDDLL
-3139 RAAIVGNLN
+3139 RAAIIGNLN
-3148 AFFILGEMVNMA
+3148 AIFLIGDMFNYLG
-3160 GDFFTGKP
+3160 DLLTGKP
-3168 WAGNVKS
+3168 YAGQIKS
-3175 AGVLNQASILTQS
+3175 LGIINQASRLTEL
-3188 AVRASK
+3188 AKRASK
-3194 IKDPEKAAVA
+3194 IKDPEKAAEA
-3204 WRKFQLELVSLTG
+3204 WQKFQLEVVSLTG
-3217 LPASNVGKMSANIQ
+3217 LPASNVAKIVKNTQ
-3231 KLVEGGLDP
+3231 KLIEGGMDP
-3240 GEAILRILNF
+3240 GETMLRLLNF
-3250 SEYQIEGKKK
+3250 SEYQIEGPRKK
-3260 KKPSKKQIKLTKK
+3260 KKPRRKEIKLTKK

>member
-1 MNEQAIID
+1 MGDLEKLFD
-9 SFELFQKEGYNGT
+9 VLVREGLYTKSFEEFQVQFSEQDYQTKVFDVVVRDGLYTKDKESFIN
-22 LDDFKTLMSTN
+22 K
-33 DEALN
+33 
-38 DVFGLFA
+38 
-45 NEGYADTKEDY
+45 YAVGK
-56 TTLIGVKKK
+56 KKK
-65 DESIVPSEEVVT
+65 DESIFPSEEVVT

-101 FNEYVDEIDANF
+101 FNEYVDEIDADF

-121 VPEMRYKLEDY
+121 VPEMRYKLKDY
-132 GFKFDET
+132 NFKFEET

-145 MKVTAPNGKKIT
+145 MKVTAPNKKTIV
-157 IDLDETVEGGFFTK
+157 IDLDETVEGGLFSK
-171 SDKETAETLKDFLK
+171 SNKETAETLKEFLK
-185 KNQDVEQQFNKEEE
+185 KNQDVEQQFSREEE

-268 LDLKENLEGEAKRL
+268 LELEEQLKEEAKRL

-311 TWYGTLGKSFYEGV
+311 TWYGTLGKSFYKGV
-325 GGVLAGQ
+325 GRVLAGQ

-360 VNEAKKRSVEIPEG
+360 VNEAKKRGVEIPEG

-497 GGKVNRVANLMAQV
+497 GGKLNRVLNLTAQV
-511 TDHIYEEMA
+511 TDHLYEEMA
-520 NDPDFVD
+520 NDPDFIE
-527 VPEWEKAAV
+527 VPEWEKATV
-536 AAPIGI
+536 AIPIGI

-561 VSGILMKAMGKV
+561 VAGILMKAMGKV

-602 IAASAEA
+602 IATAAEA

-647 VLKAAAQEA
+647 VLRAAAQEA
-656 VGGFVLGVPNSIKAA
+656 VGGFVLGVPNSIATA
-671 YSKADFTQVSDLEF
+671 YSKADFTKVSDLEF

-774 KNTNKEIAEIQEQID
+774 KNTKKEIAKIQEQID

-804 EEMVDETIAPE
+804 EEMVDETISPE
-815 VTEEAEA
+815 VVGTNPLSSIEVSEDYNDIGKQRREKMKAVTQAELNGDITIEEALKLREESFLNMKEA
-822 TEEVEAE
+822 QRLFNAKKQQVEAEAE
-829 VTEEV
+829 VTEEA
-834 TPELQT
+834 TP
-840 IEEEISEMDGT
+840 
-851 VEDNLNEVS
+851 
-860 SVKSET
+860 
-866 KEAIDGVK
+866 
-874 KKIADVRKDGSLS
+874 
-887 REEKSE
+887 
-893 AIEDLK
+893 
-899 AEIQDLKDDASSQT
+899 
-913 ETLKEERAEVKR
+913 
-925 EQNKLKR
+925 
-932 KAKKLREAQPVVAE
+932 
-946 VTEEVSSKTQEEVTT
+946 EEVSSKTQDEVTS
-961 EEKQDIDSFFGE
+961 EEKQDIDAFFGE

-1041 ANPNSRAE
+1041 ADPNSRAE
-1049 FNPTENTIHINL
+1049 FNPSENTIHINL

-1089 KELSDK
+1089 KALSDK

-1100 RKVASGKLLAE
+1100 RKVASGKLLAK

-1149 NKVISFLRALGKTL
+1149 NKVIAFLRALGKTL

-1192 IELQAEDVSLL
+1192 IELQSEDVSSL
-1203 ESEEQGDSGEVGTI
+1203 EELDNGTNPIGTPTEIVLPKTRQSKLEFKDSYENSLVT
-1217 SIPKRND
+1217 PEKQFD
-1224 IIETIDSPKVKN
+1224 ITSLIKDIVAKKQKVWFWVADQLGINETIDGGPSFAHQVEGDIWASSVSVKTIAKNSKEADYLFIISGSPEVSKLFNKKVY
-1236 DPRSWIKKLVSDFD
+1236 D
-1250 VFTFEGKK
+1250 VMT
-1258 FITNMYD
+1258 
-1265 YTNAGVTDLG
+1265 
-1275 NGYSINLLGGR
+1275 S
-1286 NYVAYIMEKT
+1286 
-1296 GKKLGDI
+1296 KLGD
-1303 SNLAAFN
+1303 FN
-1310 TKAQAESFIRNSIE
+1310 TFKKKALEAKPIKVIKDTLNEYNS
-1324 GSADIF
+1324 
-1330 APHSGT
+1330 
-1336 LDGSWQFQQHIFEE
+1336 WEE
-1350 LVNLVLDE
+1350 LRDTTDR
-1358 KILTNKE
+1358 KPF
-1365 LIDSF
+1365 LI
-1370 NEALSSNKGKEALAT
+1370 
-1385 FNKKND
+1385 
-1391 SRFKTL
+1391 
-1397 NSFKS
+1397 
-1402 NPKELV
+1402 
-1408 KLLDIEN
+1408 
-1415 NFSPDLRKALN
+1415 ALN
-1426 QKIASNKKF
+1426 KS
-1435 QKAIGVKNLKEFH
+1435 KN
-1448 QRIMDPLNDGVVGGE
+1448 
-1463 IMTFI
+1463 T
-1468 EFDPSTFS
+1468 
-1476 VEKTN
+1476 
-1481 PNDVDHHPSFGWTVK
+1481 PNTAF
-1496 AKIKKILQPNI
+1496 
-1507 FYKSY
+1507 
-1512 DLTKEYTKYNKE
+1512 TKYVN
-1524 GAEVSRKTD
+1524 S
-1533 VGKEKF
+1533 
-1539 VQSNVA
+1539 
-1545 SSAGAIPKTATLS
+1545 
-1558 TDELSKVRQQLIA
+1558 
-1571 QKLPD
+1571 
-1576 TPTQT
+1576 
-1581 RDKNG
+1581 
-1586 LITSGKVHLY
+1586 
-1596 HSTNGVENLN
+1596 
-1606 DILENGINFEKQK
+1606 
-1619 AVDGLFFSKLG
+1619 
-1630 SPYRQDDSFI
+1630 
-1640 VIETDIENIPFN
+1640 
-1652 QRQDGQEVA
+1652 
-1661 LGQLSD
+1661 
-1667 YKIVHSS
+1667 
-1674 RISPR
+1674 
-1679 ELKALSSLEMILNRE
+1679 
-1694 TNGGIDG
+1694 IDG
-1701 YNKAL
+1701 YIDVNTLRDGFYRENDFKQNDIMLVLKPTGAREGSNHSTYNNTVEGEVVGVPDRKIDAL
-1706 ENYKRKNKNSEL
+1706 QLMPKEMREKYEGKRSMASQAIAPYGSGKRVISSE
-1718 VKYLEGVST
+1718 
-1727 EDVIPAGIKFDK
+1727 AGAEFDK

-1782 IKRATGWELGGDK
+1782 IKRATGWELGKDN

-1828 ASYSLKDIVKTDIVK
+1828 STYELKDIVKTDIVK

-1858 FKVGFNE
+1858 YKDGFTE
-1865 LMTKGSLGFYD
+1865 VMTKKTLGFYD
-1876 ADNNQIVINSD
+1876 FENNQIVINSD
-1887 IFKGDKTKAIQ
+1887 IFKGDKTEAIQ

-1911 IQFIE
+1911 IQIIE
-1916 GFTVGSN
+1916 GFSVGSN
-1923 RDISMQQA
+1923 KNISMQQA

-1939 IEYKQQDGTE
+1939 VEYKQNGKE
-1949 EMFND
+1949 EILND
-1954 ISELTSLVKA
+1954 ISELRVLVKA
-1964 LEKLDNKDSQAYL
+1964 LEDLDNGDTQAYL

-1995 DKQKRESLLESTEDV
+1995 DKKKRESLLESTEDV
-2010 RPEDI
+2010 RPEEI
-2015 IYVFDDYQR
+2015 IYVFDDYER

-2064 MSPQDFLSKAKKLEM
+2064 MSPQDFLSKAKKLEI

-2091 KHIQDGKK
+2091 NHILDGKN

-2126 ELGIQEV
+2126 ELGIKEV
-2133 PVVDYTQVKTRNQL
+2133 PVVDYTQVKKRNQL

-2160 FTDATIKDF
+2160 FTDAAIKDF

-2217 QFQKKETARNKKRKN
+2217 QFQKKETARNKRRKN

-2244 EFLEAQPEYKKESEA
+2244 EFLEAQPEYKKEAEA
-2259 YVEKGVTKYRRGLSV
+2259 YVEKGVTKYRKGLSV
-2274 QQAQMQSDLQKSTG
+2274 KQAQMQSDLQKSTG

-2312 KKNLQSLKRELRN
+2312 KKNLQALKRELRN

-2345 NKITIAD
+2345 NQIAIAD
-2352 ENNIENLMDEIIEFA
+2352 ENNIENLMNEIIEFA

-2413 FILPETATS
+2413 FILPETSTS
-2422 EEILTANEKLLTQ
+2422 EDILAANEKLLTQ

-2467 MEDTN
+2467 MDDTN

-2487 DLVTEGK
+2487 DLITEGK
-2494 TRLKEEMAAQ
+2494 TRLKAEMAAQ

-2541 RGLETKRNNV
+2541 RGLETKRNKV

-2560 KMANAVTSILIN
+2560 KMANAITSRLIN

-2597 ELVTERIDA
+2597 ELVTDRIDS

-2640 FRKTKVTGI
+2640 FRKT
-2649 YINKN
+2649 
-2654 EVQEAQDEYNKNRT
+2654 
-2668 TENKQKLEKA
+2668 
-2678 IRENEL
+2678 
-2684 ILSQNQMYYYY
+2684 
-2695 NQYKD
+2695 
-2700 SANHPA
+2700 
-2706 FQNMYGVNYA
+2706 
-2716 RVMEDMT
+2716 
-2723 NALEPEVKE
+2723 
-2732 FADWQVEVLFPALY
+2732 
-2746 NHYNATYRNIY
+2746 
-2757 RTNMPQHEN
+2757 
-2766 YAGKIYREGVITE
+2766 
-2779 PMDLISGVGAPF
+2779 
-2791 NNTVGAASTKV
+2791 ST
-2802 REETNAKIAETD
+2802 
-2814 GSDALFTY
+2814 
-2822 LYDMEY
+2822 
-2828 FAAYAE
+2828 
-2834 AVRDINKLFTNEYIK
+2834 
-2849 KAIEDVHGKYTMSL
+2849 
-2863 ITTAIQ
+2863 
-2869 KLANKGTRTGLTAKW
+2869 
-2884 INGMNNVF
+2884 
-2892 ITSRLGLNP
+2892 
-2901 VVMIKQLT
+2901 
-2909 SFVTYANDI
+2909 
-2918 GFANWAKYAFTN
+2918 
-2930 MSELKK
+2930 
-2936 LYKEVRDNS
+2936 
-2945 VYMQDRKFDGIM
+2945 
-2957 RAIESYADSTELK
+2957 
-2970 SFLPSQTKDFMNNFL
+2970 
-2985 LFTTKF
+2985 
-2991 GDRAAIY
+2991 
-2998 LGGLP
+2998 
-3003 NYSYYKAEFKKKNPN
+3003 
-3018 ASEQEAIDY
+3018 
-3027 AVIKFERDTKR
+3027 
-3038 TQQSGDLQDKD
+3038 
-3049 LFQTSDP
+3049 
-3056 ITRGLNMFLTTPKQ
+3056 
-3070 YLRKEIQSSR
+3070 LR
-3080 SLWRK
+3080 
-3085 LKAWDKSAGKG
+3085 
-3096 TVTENIRTMFTYH
+3096 
-3109 VMMPVFFQWVAM
+3109 
-3121 GLPGA
+3121 
-3126 LRDWRDDDEEDLL
+3126 
-3139 RAAIVGNLN
+3139 
-3148 AFFILGEMVNMA
+3148 
-3160 GDFFTGKP
+3160 
-3168 WAGNVKS
+3168 
-3175 AGVLNQASILTQS
+3175 
-3188 AVRASK
+3188 
-3194 IKDPEKAAVA
+3194 
-3204 WRKFQLELVSLTG
+3204 
-3217 LPASNVGKMSANIQ
+3217 
-3231 KLVEGGLDP
+3231 
-3240 GEAILRILNF
+3240 
-3250 SEYQIEGKKK
+3250 
-3260 KKPSKKQIKLTKK
+3260 
-3273 EMKKYFPEL
+3273 
-3282 YDEMEELRD
+3282 
-3291 LEYEEE
+3291 
-3297 MKELKAQQRE
+3297 
-3307 ERERM
+3307 
-3312 LEEMYND
+3312 
-3319 Y
+3319 